1 MHEKRFLCLH
11 EVSGKGLMFK
21 KHAVIFNISNG
32 IDVDELKLGKISFYW
47 KFQVFDQT
55 DEMFT
60 G

>member
-32 IDVDELKLGKISFYW
+32 IDVDELKLGKISFY
-47 KFQVFDQT
+47 
-55 DEMFT
+55 
-60 G
+60 